1 MGDFSAPPRPVPP
14 TNPDPAPPPAG
25 SEELPDPPELPSSP
39 RPWSGL
45 DPLGL
50 DRLGLDRIGPIQS
63 IGVLVIGLITLF
75 SSYDHI
81 TFAV

>member
-50 DRLGLDRIGPIQS
+50 DRIGPIQS